1 LIGEIEMLN
10 FLHDKRG
17 FTLIELIV
25 VIAIVGLIIS
35 MAFSFYV
42 FGSNTL
48 TIGENQS
55 NVQHNVRMAAKYITN
70 ELRIAR
76 TVEILDEI
84 PDEIDIEPQKNYIF
98 VDGNTIKHIK
108 TEDSIDK
115 DIFHEASTKFS
126 IGMEFKINEDNAKIL
141 NFKIDAKYDDQ
152 DFEVLSEVL
161 IVNMASTDDITEDI
175 EETIGGKV
183 IVFSNPLT
191 DNEVVNVDA
200 MLLSLK
206 DLNQFLVEGSGIL
219 TLLPPPDPN
228 LIRLPINGK
237 NGSDISWYST
247 KENVINTNGT
257 VLRPGIL
264 EADEEVDLTAT
275 ITKGIEVMTKDFT
288 VIVSNLDPLVINNTT
303 LSPVVEGEEC
313 SHIFTASGGE
323 GGYTFTSPDTDLLTD
338 HGLTLEPNG
347 QLSGTATGGSITFTV
362 SVNDEY
368 VVLGPSGPITDPN
381 ETTEVVTLA
390 IN

>member
-25 VIAIVGLIIS
+25 VMAIVGLIIT

-76 TVEILDEI
+76 TVEILNAM
-84 PDEIDIEPQKNYIF
+84 PAEIDIEPQKNYIF
-98 VDGNTIKHIK
+98 IDGNTITHIK
-108 TEDSIDK
+108 REESIEK
-115 DIFHEASTKFS
+115 DIFHEASTEFS
-126 IGMEFKINEDNAKIL
+126 IDMTFNINVDNGKIL
-141 NFKIDAKYDDQ
+141 NFKIDAEYDDQ

-161 IVNMASTDDITEDI
+161 IVNMASTDNITG
-175 EETIGGKV
+175 TTGGKV

-219 TLLPPPDPN
+219 TLLPPPNPN
-228 LIRLPINGK
+228 LIRLPVNGK
-237 NGSDISWYST
+237 NGSEISWYSS
-247 KENVINTNGT
+247 KENVIDTDGT
-257 VLRPGIL
+257 ILRPGIL

-288 VIVSNLDPLVINNTT
+288 VLVSRLDPLVINNTT
-303 LSPVVEGEEC
+303 LTNAIEGVDY

-323 GGYTFTSPDTDLLTD
+323 GGYTFTSPDTDLLID
-338 HGLTLEPNG
+338 HGLTLEPTG

-362 SVNDEY
+362 IVTDEY
-368 VVLGPSGPITDPN
+368 LLGPSGTTSPN
-381 ETTEVVTLA
+381 VTPQVVALT

>member
-1 LIGEIEMLN
+1 VIGVIEMPSFIHN
-10 FLHDKRG
+10 KRG

-42 FGSNTL
+42 FGSNTF
-48 TIGENQS
+48 TMGENQS

-76 TVEILDEI
+76 TVEILDEM
-84 PDEIDIEPQKNYIF
+84 PDEILIEPQKNYIF

-115 DIFHEASTKFS
+115 DIFNEASTEFS
-126 IGMEFKINEDNAKIL
+126 IGMTFKINEHNGKVL
-141 NFKIDAKYDDQ
+141 NFKINAKYDDQ

-228 LIRLPINGK
+228 LVRLPVNGK
-237 NGSDISWYST
+237 NGSEISWYSSN
-247 KENVINTNGT
+247 ENVINTDGT
-257 VLRPGIL
+257 VLRPGAL

-288 VIVSNLDPLVINNTT
+288 VIVSKLDPLVINNLT
-303 LSPVVEGEEC
+303 LLPAIEDVDY

-338 HGLTLEPNG
+338 HGLELNPNG

-362 SVNDEY
+362 TVKDEY

-381 ETTEVVTLA
+381 EKSEIVTLA

>member
-1 LIGEIEMLN
+1 VIGVIEMPSFIHN
-10 FLHDKRG
+10 KRG

-42 FGSNTL
+42 FGSNTF

-55 NVQHNVRMAAKYITN
+55 NIQHNVRMAAKYITN

-76 TVEILDEI
+76 TVEILDEM
-84 PDEIDIEPQKNYIF
+84 PDEIVIEPQKNYIF

-115 DIFHEASTKFS
+115 EIFHESST
-126 IGMEFKINEDNAKIL
+126 EFDIDMTFIINDVNQKIL
-141 NFKIDAKYDDQ
+141 NFTIDATYENATYEDQ
-152 DFEVLSEVL
+152 DFDVVSEVL
-161 IVNMASTDDITEDI
+161 IVNMASTDTITG
-175 EETIGGKV
+175 TSGGKV

-206 DLNQFLVEGSGIL
+206 DLNQFLVEGIGIL

-228 LIRLPINGK
+228 LIRLPVNGK

-275 ITKGIEVMTKDFT
+275 LTKGIEVMTKDFT
-288 VIVSNLDPLVINNTT
+288 VIVSKLDPLVINNTT
-303 LSPVVEGEEC
+303 LTNAIEGVDY

-323 GGYTFTSPDTDLLTD
+323 GGYTFTSPDTDLLID
-338 HGLTLEPNG
+338 HGLTLEPTG

-362 SVNDEY
+362 IVTDEY
-368 VVLGPSGPITDPN
+368 LLGPSGTTLPN
-381 ETTEVVTLA
+381 ETPQVITLA